1 MVRASVPLPAP
12 DGPSIAITSRFTDV
26 QCTIRLVPLTRRA
39 KAAIVLALLIVLS
52 FAALPYLDALG
63 FIIRA
68 ADLPGTAATIA
79 SWRAMSFTRDPD
91 IAVPTRNGNIPGRF
105 YRPARQTRRTILL
118 MPGVHRD
125 GINESRLVGL
135 AEDLAATGFG
145 VMTVAA
151 PDLQHFKV
159 TPQVTDV
166 IEDAV
171 KWTSDQPQFRTDGKI
186 GVLGISFAGGLS
198 IVAAGRDSIK
208 DRVAFVMSFGGH
220 GDLARA
226 MHYLATGEVLGD
238 LEKAKHSSAVAGAD
252 HVSVHPPHDYGL
264 AVTLLNLADR
274 LVPADQVEPLSKGID
289 GFLLASS
296 LAVTDPPKAI
306 PIFAEMK
313 KYQETLPEPSR
324 TYMQYV
330 NDRAVGKLGPIM
342 LPVIDALA
350 NHPAMQSLSAER
362 AAPPTAPIFLLH
374 GVDDNVIPSVETVL
388 LAEHLKGKARVE
400 GLLSGLIT
408 HAEVNRTATSTE
420 VWRLAKFWRD
430 IMKY

>member
-1 MVRASVPLPAP
+1 L
-12 DGPSIAITSRFTDV
+12 IAVAI
-26 QCTIRLVPLTRRA
+26 LVVNGLVA
-39 KAAIVLALLIVLS
+39 V
-52 FAALPYLDALG
+52 PYLDALG

-68 ADLPGTAATIA
+68 ADLPGTPATVAA
-79 SWRAMSFTRDPD
+79 WRANAFTRDAE
-91 IAVPTRNGNIPGRF
+91 ITVPTRGGAIPGRF
-105 YRPARQTRRTILL
+105 YRPSRQTRRTLL
-118 MPGVHRD
+118 LIPGVHRD

-135 AEDLAATGFG
+135 AEDLAATGYG
-145 VMTVAA
+145 VLTVAA
-151 PDLQHFKV
+151 PDLQRFKI
-159 TPQVTDV
+159 TPEVTDT

-171 KWTSDQPQFRTDGKI
+171 KWTSEQPEFRTDGKI
-186 GVLGISFAGGLS
+186 GIVGISFSGGLS
-198 IVAAGRDSIK
+198 IVAAGRETIR

-226 MHYLATGEVLGD
+226 MHYLTTGEVLGD
-238 LEKAKHSSAVAGAD
+238 LEKAKKSSAVLGAD
-252 HVSVHPPHDYGL
+252 HVAVHPPHDYGL

-274 LVPADQVEPLSKGID
+274 VVPPDQVAALSKGID

-306 PIFAEMK
+306 PVFEEMK
-313 KYQETLPEPSR
+313 AYQLTLPEPSK

-330 NDRAVGKLGPIM
+330 NDRAVDKLGPI
-342 LPVIDALA
+342 LSPVADALTD
-350 NHPAMQSLSAER
+350 HPAMPSLSPER
-362 AAPPTAPIFLLH
+362 ATPPTAPIFLLH

-388 LAEHLKGKARVE
+388 LAEHLKGKAHVE

>member
-1 MVRASVPLPAP
+1 MP
-12 DGPSIAITSRFTDV
+12 
-26 QCTIRLVPLTRRA
+26 RRA
-39 KAAIVLALLIVLS
+39 KAATFLIAVILAA

-68 ADLPGTAATIA
+68 ADIGGAPATLA
-79 SWRAMSFTRDPD
+79 GWRTYHYSRQPD
-91 IAVPTRNGNIPGRF
+91 MWVPTRAGDI
-105 YRPARQTRRTILL
+105 PARLYEPGGTARRTLML

-135 AEDLAATGFG
+135 AEDLAATGYR
-145 VMTVAA
+145 VVTVAA
-151 PDLQHFKV
+151 PDLQKFRV

-171 KWTSDQPQFRTDGKI
+171 KWTSEQPQFRTDGKI
-186 GVLGISFAGGLS
+186 GIVGISFTGGLS
-198 IVAAGRDSIK
+198 IVAAGRESIR

-226 MHYLATGEVLGD
+226 MHYLTSGEVLGD
-238 LEKAKHSSAVAGAD
+238 LEKAKQSSVVAGAE
-252 HVSVHPPHDYGL
+252 HVGVHPPHDYGL
-264 AVTLLNLADR
+264 AVVLLNLADR
-274 LVPADQVEPLSKGID
+274 VVPADQVAALSKGID

-296 LAVTDPPKAI
+296 LAVTDPPKSV
-306 PIFAEMK
+306 PVFEEMK

-330 NDRAVGKLGPIM
+330 NDRAVDKLGPIL
-342 LPVIDALA
+342 LPVADGLKD
-350 NHPAMQSLSAER
+350 HPGMPALSAER
-362 AAPPTAPIFLLH
+362 ATPPTAPIFLLH

-388 LAEHLKGKARVE
+388 LAEHLEGKATVM

-408 HAEVNRTATSTE
+408 HAEVNRTPGAIE
-420 VWRLAKFWRD
+420 VWRLAKFWRE
-430 IMKY
+430 IMRQ

>member
-1 MVRASVPLPAP
+1 MYH
-12 DGPSIAITSRFTDV
+12 PS
-26 QCTIRLVPLTRRA
+26 VPLTRRG
-39 KAAIVLALLIVLS
+39 KAAIVLALIVVLG
-52 FAALPYLDALG
+52 FFALPYFDALG

-68 ADLPGTAATIA
+68 ANLPGAAATVA
-79 SWRAMSFTRDPD
+79 SWRTTSVTRDPD
-91 IAVPTRNGNIPGRF
+91 ISIPTRTGNVPGRF
-105 YRPARQTRRTILL
+105 YRPGRQTRRTILL

-135 AEDLAATGFG
+135 AGNLAATGFG
-145 VMTVAA
+145 VLTVAA

-166 IEDAV
+166 IEDAI
-171 KWTSDQPQFRTDGKI
+171 KWTSEQPQFRTDGKI

-198 IVAAGRDSIK
+198 IVAAGRESIR

-220 GDLARA
+220 GNLARA
-226 MHYLATGEVLGD
+226 MHYLTTGEVIGD
-238 LEKAKHSSAVAGAD
+238 LESAKRSSAVLGAD

-274 LVPADQVEPLSKGID
+274 VVPADQVEALSKGID

-313 KYQETLPEPSR
+313 QYQETLPEPSR

-330 NDRAVGKLGPIM
+330 NDRAVGKLGPI
-342 LPVIDALA
+342 LSPIADALS
-350 NHPAMQSLSAER
+350 NHPAMPSLSPER
-362 AAPPTAPIFLLH
+362 ATPPTAPIFLLH

-388 LAEHLKGKARVE
+388 LAEHFKGKARVE

-430 IMKY
+430 IMKQ

>member
-1 MVRASVPLPAP
+1 L
-12 DGPSIAITSRFTDV
+12 IAV
-26 QCTIRLVPLTRRA
+26 AVLV
-39 KAAIVLALLIVLS
+39 IIG
-52 FAALPYLDALG
+52 FAALPYFDALG

-68 ADLPGTAATIA
+68 ADLPGTPATVAA
-79 SWRAMSFTRDPD
+79 WRANAFTRDAE
-91 IAVPTRNGNIPGRF
+91 ITVPTRGGAIPGRF
-105 YRPARQTRRTILL
+105 FRPSRQTRRTLL
-118 MPGVHRD
+118 LIPGVHRD

-135 AEDLAATGFG
+135 AEDLAATGYG
-145 VMTVAA
+145 VLTIAA
-151 PDLQHFKV
+151 PDLQRFKI
-159 TPQVTDV
+159 TPQVTDT

-171 KWTSDQPQFRTDGKI
+171 KWTSEQPQFSTDGKI
-186 GVLGISFAGGLS
+186 GIVGISFSGGLS

-226 MHYLATGEVLGD
+226 MHYLTTGEVLGD
-238 LEKAKHSSAVAGAD
+238 LEKAKNSSAVLGAD
-252 HVSVHPPHDYGL
+252 HVGVHPPHDYGL

-274 LVPADQVEPLSKGID
+274 VVPPEQVAALSKGID

-306 PIFAEMK
+306 PVFEEMK
-313 KYQETLPEPSR
+313 AYQQTLPEPSR

-330 NDRAVGKLGPIM
+330 NDRAVDKLGPI
-342 LPVIDALA
+342 LSPVADALKD
-350 NHPAMQSLSAER
+350 HPAMPSLSPER
-362 AAPPTAPIFLLH
+362 ATPPTAPIFLLH
-374 GVDDNVIPSVETVL
+374 GVDDNVIPSLETVL
-388 LAEHLKGKARVE
+388 LAEHLRGKARVE

>member
-1 MVRASVPLPAP
+1 MYHP
-12 DGPSIAITSRFTDV
+12 G
-26 QCTIRLVPLTRRA
+26 VPLTRRG
-39 KAAIVLALLIVLS
+39 KAAIVLAILVALGVL
-52 FAALPYLDALG
+52 ALPYLDALG

-68 ADLPGTAATIA
+68 ADLPGPAATFA
-79 SWRAMSFTRDPD
+79 SWRTTTVTRDPD
-91 IAVPTRNGNIPGRF
+91 IAVPTREGNVPGRF
-105 YRPARQTRRTILL
+105 YRPGRQTRRTILL

-135 AEDLAATGFG
+135 AQDLAATGFG
-145 VMTVAA
+145 VLTVAA
-151 PDLQHFKV
+151 PDLQKFKV

-171 KWTSDQPQFRTDGKI
+171 KWTSEQPQFRTDGKI

-198 IVAAGRDSIK
+198 IVAAGRDSIR

-220 GDLARA
+220 GNLARA
-226 MHYLATGEVLGD
+226 MHYLTTGEVMGD
-238 LEKAKHSSAVAGAD
+238 LESAKHSSAVLGAD

-274 LVPADQVEPLSKGID
+274 VVPADQVAALSKGID
-289 GFLLASS
+289 GFLLGSS
-296 LAVTDPPKAI
+296 LAVTDPPRAI
-306 PIFAEMK
+306 PVFEAMK
-313 KYQETLPEPSR
+313 QYQVTLPEPSR

-330 NDRAVGKLGPIM
+330 NDRAVGKLGPI
-342 LPVIDALA
+342 LAPVADALA
-350 NHPAMQSLSAER
+350 NHPAMPALSPER
-362 AAPPTAPIFLLH
+362 ATPPTAPIFLLH

-388 LAEHLKGKARVE
+388 LAEHLKGKAQVK

-420 VWRLAKFWRD
+420 VWRLASFWRA
-430 IMKY
+430 IMAQ

>member
-1 MVRASVPLPAP
+1 MNLRREPVYHSRVLSKRRASL
-12 DGPSIAITSRFTDV
+12 
-26 QCTIRLVPLTRRA
+26 LVT
-39 KAAIVLALLIVLS
+39 LALLIVCVV
-52 FAALPYLDALG
+52 AALPYFDALG

-68 ADLPGTAATIA
+68 ADLPGAAATMA
-79 SWRAMSFTRDPD
+79 SWRTTTFTRDPD
-91 IAVPTRNGNIPGRF
+91 ITVPTRGGEVPGRY
-105 YRPARQTRRTILL
+105 YRPGRQTRRTVLL

-145 VMTVAA
+145 VLTIAA
-151 PDLQHFKV
+151 PDLQRFRV

-171 KWTSDQPQFRTDGKI
+171 KWTSEQPQFRTDGKI

-198 IVAAGRDSIK
+198 IVAAGRDSIR
-208 DRVAFVMSFGGH
+208 DRIAFVMSFGGH

-226 MHYLATGEVLGD
+226 MHYLTTGEVIGD
-238 LEKAKHSSAVAGAD
+238 LASAKRASAVLGAD

-264 AVTLLNLADR
+264 AVALLNLADR
-274 LVPADQVEPLSKGID
+274 VVPADQVAALSKGID

-306 PIFAEMK
+306 PIFEAMK
-313 KYQETLPEPSR
+313 QYQASLPEPSR

-330 NDRAVGKLGPIM
+330 NDRAVDKLGPI
-342 LPVIDALA
+342 LSPVADALA
-350 NHPAMQSLSAER
+350 NHPAMPLLSPER
-362 AAPPTAPIFLLH
+362 ARPPLAPVFLLH

-388 LAEHLKGKARVE
+388 LAEHYKGKARVE

-420 VWRLAKFWRD
+420 VWRLARFWRD
-430 IMKY
+430 IMKQ